1 MLVSKLMQR
10 PLMVEDRLLI
20 WQFRHGNKDALC
32 RIYAKYKNDL
42 LALAVSLSNDVSLA
56 EDAVHDVFVTF
67 AQMAARFE
75 LRGSLKSY
83 LSTCVANRVRKLQRI
98 EGRFTNE
105 QAEADIIRRESSRPD
120 ESAVLVEDLHLVG
133 EALTELPHEQR
144 EVILL
149 HLHSGL
155 TFREIAKLQKM
166 SINTIQSRYRY
177 GLQKLRSILNSEV

>member
-1 MLVSKLMQR
+1 ML
-10 PLMVEDRLLI
+10 EDRLLI
-20 WQFRHGNKDALC
+20 RRCRHGNKDAFC

-42 LALAVSLSNDVSLA
+42 FALAVSLSNDASLA
-56 EDAVHDVFVTF
+56 EDAVHDVFVSF
-67 AQMAARFE
+67 AQMVARFE

-83 LSTCVANRVRKLQRI
+83 LSTCVANRVRKLKRN
-98 EGRFTNE
+98 ESRFANE
-105 QAEADIIRRESSRPD
+105 RAEAGVIHRDSNRPD
-120 ESAVLVEDLHLVG
+120 ESAVLVEDLNLVG

-155 TFREIAKLQKM
+155 TFREIAKLQNM
-166 SINTIQSRYRY
+166 SINTVQSRYRY